1 MLGATMG
8 GYSLAKILSALVTL
22 LVCLIAVRLIM
33 KITTRL
39 VNRMQ
44 KVNDRLQKLILTAVK
59 ALLYVLTVIITAE
72 ALGFNTSSLTA
83 LLSVLTLGITLGAIC
98 ISTVLGMVLCLMK
111 MSRHRILRWP
121 AQAYIDI
128 IRGIPVVV
136 QLLIM
141 YNVVLLNV
149 TDNKMVVAVIA
160 FGLNSSAYMAEIYR
174 SGINAVDPGQMEA
187 GRSLGLSKVQTMWS
201 VIFPQALKNCL
212 PTYTSEFIVLVK
224 ETAVV
229 GYIALTDLTK
239 VYSAIQSKTYDAF
252 GPLFIIAVAYFCI
265 TKVLSIVFSKMERR
279 LRESDRR

>member
-1 MLGATMG
+1 MILDLLDKLYQAFLYQDRWRLYLDGLG
-8 GYSLAKILSALVTL
+8 VT
-22 LVCLIAVRLIM
+22 V
-33 KITTRL
+33 
-39 VNRMQ
+39 
-44 KVNDRLQKLILTAVK
+44 
-59 ALLYVLTVIITAE
+59 
-72 ALGFNTSSLTA
+72 S
-83 LLSVLTLGITLGAIC
+83 ITLGAIC

-111 MSRHRILRWP
+111 LSKYKILRLP

-149 TDNKMVVAVIA
+149 TDNKMVVAIVA
-160 FGLNSSAYMAEIYR
+160 FGLNSSAYMAEIHR
-174 SGINAVDPGQMEA
+174 SSINAVDPGQMEA
-187 GRSLGLSKVQTMWS
+187 GRSLGLTKTPTMWHI
-201 VIFPQALKNCL
+201 IFPQAIKNCL

-252 GPLFIIAVAYFCI
+252 GPLLIIAVAYFCI
-265 TKVLSIVFSKMERR
+265 TKVLSIIFARMERR
-279 LRESDRR
+279 LRTSDRR

>member
-1 MLGATMG
+1 MINGLLDMGTKLYQAFIFEDRWRLYLDGLG
-8 GYSLAKILSALVTL
+8 V
-22 LVCLIAVRLIM
+22 
-33 KITTRL
+33 
-39 VNRMQ
+39 
-44 KVNDRLQKLILTAVK
+44 
-59 ALLYVLTVIITAE
+59 
-72 ALGFNTSSLTA
+72 
-83 LLSVLTLGITLGAIC
+83 TLGITLGAIC

-111 MSRHRILRWP
+111 LSKYKILRWP

-141 YNVVLLNV
+141 YNVILLDV
-149 TDNKMVVAVIA
+149 TDNKMIVAVVA

-187 GRSLGLSKVQTMWS
+187 GRSLGLSKAQTMWS
-201 VIFPQALKNCL
+201 IIFPQAIKNCL

-252 GPLFIIAVAYFCI
+252 GPLLIIAVAYFCI
-265 TKVLSIVFSKMERR
+265 TKVLSIIFARMERR
-279 LRESDRR
+279 LRTSDRR

>member
-1 MLGATMG
+1 MEMLLDLPDKLYQAFLYQDRWRLYLDGLG
-8 GYSLAKILSALVTL
+8 VT
-22 LVCLIAVRLIM
+22 V
-33 KITTRL
+33 
-39 VNRMQ
+39 
-44 KVNDRLQKLILTAVK
+44 
-59 ALLYVLTVIITAE
+59 
-72 ALGFNTSSLTA
+72 S
-83 LLSVLTLGITLGAIC
+83 ITLGAIC

-111 MSRHRILRWP
+111 LSKYKILRWP

-149 TDNKMVVAVIA
+149 TDNKMVVAIVA

-187 GRSLGLSKVQTMWS
+187 GRSLGLTKTQTMWHI
-201 VIFPQALKNCL
+201 IFPQAIKNCL

-252 GPLFIIAVAYFCI
+252 GPLLIIAVAYFCI
-265 TKVLSIVFSKMERR
+265 TKVLSIIFARMERR
-279 LRESDRR
+279 LRTSDRR

>member
-1 MLGATMG
+1 MINGLLDMGTKLYQAFIFEDRWRLYLDGLG
-8 GYSLAKILSALVTL
+8 V
-22 LVCLIAVRLIM
+22 
-33 KITTRL
+33 
-39 VNRMQ
+39 
-44 KVNDRLQKLILTAVK
+44 
-59 ALLYVLTVIITAE
+59 
-72 ALGFNTSSLTA
+72 
-83 LLSVLTLGITLGAIC
+83 TLGITLGAIC

-111 MSRHRILRWP
+111 LSKYKILRWP

-141 YNVVLLNV
+141 YNVILLDV
-149 TDNKMVVAVIA
+149 TDNKMIVAVVA

-187 GRSLGLSKVQTMWS
+187 GRSLGLSKAQTMWFI
-201 VIFPQALKNCL
+201 IFPQAIKNCL

-252 GPLFIIAVAYFCI
+252 GPLLIIAVAYFCI
-265 TKVLSIVFSKMERR
+265 TKVLSIIFAQMERR
-279 LRESDRR
+279 LRQSDRR

>member
-1 MLGATMG
+1 MLLDLLDKLYQAFLYQDRWRLYLDGLG
-8 GYSLAKILSALVTL
+8 VT
-22 LVCLIAVRLIM
+22 VSI
-33 KITTRL
+33 
-39 VNRMQ
+39 N
-44 KVNDRLQKLILTAVK
+44 
-59 ALLYVLTVIITAE
+59 
-72 ALGFNTSSLTA
+72 
-83 LLSVLTLGITLGAIC
+83 LGAIC

-111 MSRHRILRWP
+111 LSKYKILRWP

-149 TDNKMVVAVIA
+149 TDNKMVVAIVA

-187 GRSLGLSKVQTMWS
+187 GRSLGLTKTQTMWHI
-201 VIFPQALKNCL
+201 IFPQAIKNCL

-252 GPLFIIAVAYFCI
+252 GPLLIIAVAYFCI
-265 TKVLSIVFSKMERR
+265 TKVLSIIFARMERR
-279 LRESDRR
+279 LRTSDRR

>member
-1 MLGATMG
+1 MINGLLDMGTKLYQAFIFEDRWRLYLDGLG
-8 GYSLAKILSALVTL
+8 V
-22 LVCLIAVRLIM
+22 
-33 KITTRL
+33 
-39 VNRMQ
+39 
-44 KVNDRLQKLILTAVK
+44 
-59 ALLYVLTVIITAE
+59 
-72 ALGFNTSSLTA
+72 
-83 LLSVLTLGITLGAIC
+83 TLGITLGAIC

-111 MSRHRILRWP
+111 LSKYKILRWP

-141 YNVVLLNV
+141 YNVILLDV
-149 TDNKMVVAVIA
+149 TDNKMIVAVVA

-187 GRSLGLSKVQTMWS
+187 GRSLGLSKAQTMWS
-201 VIFPQALKNCL
+201 IIFPQAIKNCL

-252 GPLFIIAVAYFCI
+252 GPLLIIAVAYFCI
-265 TKVLSIVFSKMERR
+265 TKVLSIIFAQLERR
-279 LRESDRR
+279 LRQSDRR

>member
-1 MLGATMG
+1 MINGLLDMGTKLYQAFIFEDRWRLYLDGLG
-8 GYSLAKILSALVTL
+8 V
-22 LVCLIAVRLIM
+22 
-33 KITTRL
+33 
-39 VNRMQ
+39 
-44 KVNDRLQKLILTAVK
+44 
-59 ALLYVLTVIITAE
+59 
-72 ALGFNTSSLTA
+72 
-83 LLSVLTLGITLGAIC
+83 TLGITLGAIC

-111 MSRHRILRWP
+111 LSKYKILRWP

-141 YNVVLLNV
+141 YNVILLDV
-149 TDNKMVVAVIA
+149 TDNKMIVAVVA

-187 GRSLGLSKVQTMWS
+187 GRSMGLSKAQTMWS
-201 VIFPQALKNCL
+201 IIFPQAIKNCL

-252 GPLFIIAVAYFCI
+252 GPLLIIAVAYFCI
-265 TKVLSIVFSKMERR
+265 TKVLSIIFARMERR
-279 LRESDRR
+279 LRTSDRR

>member
-1 MLGATMG
+1 MINGLLDMGTKLYQAFIFEDRWRLYLDGLG
-8 GYSLAKILSALVTL
+8 V
-22 LVCLIAVRLIM
+22 
-33 KITTRL
+33 
-39 VNRMQ
+39 
-44 KVNDRLQKLILTAVK
+44 
-59 ALLYVLTVIITAE
+59 
-72 ALGFNTSSLTA
+72 
-83 LLSVLTLGITLGAIC
+83 TLGITLGAIC

-111 MSRHRILRWP
+111 LSKYKILRWP

-141 YNVVLLNV
+141 YNVILLDV
-149 TDNKMVVAVIA
+149 TDNKMIVAVVA

-187 GRSLGLSKVQTMWS
+187 GRSLGLSKAQTMWS
-201 VIFPQALKNCL
+201 IIFPQAIKNCL

-252 GPLFIIAVAYFCI
+252 GPLLIIAVAYFCI
-265 TKVLSIVFSKMERR
+265 TKVLSIIFAQM
-279 LRESDRR
+279 

>member
-1 MLGATMG
+1 MILDLLDKLYQAFLYQDRWRLYLDGLG
-8 GYSLAKILSALVTL
+8 VT
-22 LVCLIAVRLIM
+22 V
-33 KITTRL
+33 
-39 VNRMQ
+39 
-44 KVNDRLQKLILTAVK
+44 
-59 ALLYVLTVIITAE
+59 
-72 ALGFNTSSLTA
+72 S
-83 LLSVLTLGITLGAIC
+83 ITLGAIC

-111 MSRHRILRWP
+111 LSKYKILRWP

-136 QLLIM
+136 QPLIM

-149 TDNKMVVAVIA
+149 TDNKMVVAIVA

-187 GRSLGLSKVQTMWS
+187 GRSLGLTKTQTMWHI
-201 VIFPQALKNCL
+201 IFPQAIKNCL

-252 GPLFIIAVAYFCI
+252 GPLLIIAVAYFCI
-265 TKVLSIVFSKMERR
+265 TKVLSIIFARMERR
-279 LRESDRR
+279 LRTSDRR

>member
-1 MLGATMG
+1 MINGLLDMGTKLYQAFIFEDRWRLYLDGLG
-8 GYSLAKILSALVTL
+8 V
-22 LVCLIAVRLIM
+22 
-33 KITTRL
+33 
-39 VNRMQ
+39 
-44 KVNDRLQKLILTAVK
+44 
-59 ALLYVLTVIITAE
+59 
-72 ALGFNTSSLTA
+72 
-83 LLSVLTLGITLGAIC
+83 TLGITLGAIC

-111 MSRHRILRWP
+111 LSKYKILRWP

-141 YNVVLLNV
+141 YNVILLDV
-149 TDNKMVVAVIA
+149 TDNKMIVAVVA

-187 GRSLGLSKVQTMWS
+187 GRSLSLSKAQTMWS
-201 VIFPQALKNCL
+201 IIFPQAIKNCL

-252 GPLFIIAVAYFCI
+252 GPLLIIAVAYFCI
-265 TKVLSIVFSKMERR
+265 TKVLSIIFAQMERR
-279 LRESDRR
+279 LRQSDRR

>member
-1 MLGATMG
+1 MLLDLPDKLYEAFLYQDRWRLYLDGLG
-8 GYSLAKILSALVTL
+8 VT
-22 LVCLIAVRLIM
+22 V
-33 KITTRL
+33 
-39 VNRMQ
+39 
-44 KVNDRLQKLILTAVK
+44 
-59 ALLYVLTVIITAE
+59 
-72 ALGFNTSSLTA
+72 S
-83 LLSVLTLGITLGAIC
+83 ITLGAIC

-111 MSRHRILRWP
+111 LSKYKILRWP

-149 TDNKMVVAVIA
+149 TDNKMVVAIVA

-187 GRSLGLSKVQTMWS
+187 GRSLGLTKTQTMWHI
-201 VIFPQALKNCL
+201 IFPQAIKNCL

-252 GPLFIIAVAYFCI
+252 GPLLIIAVAYFCI
-265 TKVLSIVFSKMERR
+265 TKVLSIIFARMERR
-279 LRESDRR
+279 LRTSDRR

>member
-1 MLGATMG
+1 MINGLLDMGTKLYQAYIFEDRWRLYLDGLG
-8 GYSLAKILSALVTL
+8 V
-22 LVCLIAVRLIM
+22 
-33 KITTRL
+33 
-39 VNRMQ
+39 
-44 KVNDRLQKLILTAVK
+44 
-59 ALLYVLTVIITAE
+59 
-72 ALGFNTSSLTA
+72 
-83 LLSVLTLGITLGAIC
+83 TLGITLGAIC

-111 MSRHRILRWP
+111 LSKYKILRWP

-141 YNVVLLNV
+141 YNVILLDV
-149 TDNKMVVAVIA
+149 TDNKMIVAVVA

-187 GRSLGLSKVQTMWS
+187 GRSLGLSKAQTMWS
-201 VIFPQALKNCL
+201 IIFPQAIKNCL

-252 GPLFIIAVAYFCI
+252 GPLLIIAVAYFCI
-265 TKVLSIVFSKMERR
+265 TKVLSIIFAQMERR
-279 LRESDRR
+279 LRQSDRR